1 MRSTEMDL
9 IAVRPCMRN
18 LKLIYRLGSPEFG
31 TGDDRWLR
39 EGEARVPREEILLQR
54 NRSPRSVTNAW
65 HRKAAV
71 ADG

>member
-39 EGEARVPREEILLQR
+39 EGEARVPRE
-54 NRSPRSVTNAW
+54 
-65 HRKAAV
+65 
-71 ADG
+71 